1 MADVQTPEM
10 GLKLALLFYGT
21 EMIYGN
27 SSSTR
32 NTNFVRK
39 YMYRSKNNN
48 MVIMYIIP
56 LAFGLMALTKERV
69 APGVGNL
76 VQKEII
82 NIPEFCLQNQVCT
95 LTITAMV
102 MMCNYEVIYNNFSIH
117 RHLHLRI
124 TCQK

>member
-10 GLKLALLFYGT
+10 GLKLTLLLYGS

-27 SSSTR
+27 SSWR
-32 NTNFVRK
+32 KNINFLRK
-39 YMYRSKNNN
+39 CMYRSKNNN
-48 MVIMYIIP
+48 MVIMYKFP
-56 LAFGLMALTKERV
+56 LPFDLMAVTNETM

-82 NIPEFCLQNQVCT
+82 NIPEFCLQNQVCK

-102 MMCNYEVIYNNFSIH
+102 MMCNSEIIYNYFSTH
-117 RHLHLRI
+117 RIPHLSI